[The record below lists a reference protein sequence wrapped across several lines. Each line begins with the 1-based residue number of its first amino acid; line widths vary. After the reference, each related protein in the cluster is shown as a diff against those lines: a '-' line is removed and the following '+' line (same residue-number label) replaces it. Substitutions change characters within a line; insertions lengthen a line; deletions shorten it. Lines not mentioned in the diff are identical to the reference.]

1 MKLERQSRS
10 PSQSPQRSSPKVH
23 AGLGGSGEMR
33 LKMRHQN
40 PANFQAKMKTRD
52 FYNYD
57 SKPRFEFN
65 SHPKISTEDF
75 NNKLSSRKRH
85 VQTSKDLQG
94 ADSNLWERFFL
105 KTSPNGFIDPKQRC
119 LSPSPGRLQESFNSK
134 RTIRPLEGE
143 APSTPTFKGK
153 KILKNHNR
161 ESDPNMLTPE
171 KNPQQKEEIFSGKGK
186 KTFPWEAV
194 KRYYENIE
202 PHRLGK
208 KFIDLSEN
216 QARIVEVKTY

>member
-1 MKLERQSRS
+1 MKSDRLSRS
-10 PSQSPQRSSPKVH
+10 PSKFPQQSSPKFQAVV
-23 AGLGGSGEMR
+23 GGAGEMR

-40 PANFQAKMKTRD
+40 PANFQAKMKSRD

-85 VQTSKDLQG
+85 VKASDDTQG
-94 ADSNLWERFFL
+94 GESNLWERFFL
-105 KTSPNGFIDPKQRC
+105 KTSPSGFLDRSQRC

-134 RTIRPLEGE
+134 RTVRPLEGE

-153 KILKNHNR
+153 RILRNHNR

-202 PHRLGK
+202 PNRLGK

-216 QARIVEVKTY
+216 RARMVEVKTI